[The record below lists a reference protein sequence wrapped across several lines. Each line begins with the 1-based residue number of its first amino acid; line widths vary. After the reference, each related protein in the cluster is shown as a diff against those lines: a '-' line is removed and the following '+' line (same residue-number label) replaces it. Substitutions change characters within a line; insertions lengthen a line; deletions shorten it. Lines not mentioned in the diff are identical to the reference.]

1 MHYAPA
7 PFERLSA
14 PTIPSDL
21 HPLPIP
27 PVPQVIAVAAALSA
41 LDLATRRLQGTQAL
55 ADLDLRD
62 PAPDVK
68 DRLVTAMQ
76 AAYSIAKV
84 HSQDVPAESSEPA
97 ALQQKYGTGL
107 VLDLRTLAWGLDRGV
122 ARYKVRARLIRLAD
136 AAVIWDE
143 ICASSS
149 RAMFTLDELT
159 AERGRRVVA
168 AVNGAASNCAYEL
181 SQSLVASVEPVPARD
196 TKRTNWK
203 DPANEKG
210 VARNALECDV
220 PLYRCRG
227 AAGQR

>member
-14 PTIPSDL
+14 PTVPFDL

-27 PVPQVIAVAAALSA
+27 PAPQVIAVAVAVSV
-41 LDLATRRLQGTQAL
+41 LDLASRKLQGATVQ

-62 PAPDVK
+62 PAADVK
-68 DRLVTAMQ
+68 DQIVTAMQ
-76 AAYSIAKV
+76 SAYKIAKV
-84 HSQDVPAESSEPA
+84 HSEDSAAEFGEPA
-97 ALQQKYGTGL
+97 ALQQKYRTGL
-107 VLDLRTLAWGLDRGV
+107 VLDVRTLAWGLDRGI
-122 ARYKVRARLIRLAD
+122 ARYKVRARLIRLGNAT
-136 AAVIWDE
+136 VIWDE
-143 ICASSS
+143 ICVSSS

-168 AVNGAASNCAYEL
+168 AVNTAAANCAQEL
-181 SQSLVASVEPVPARD
+181 SQSVVAADEPAPPRD

-203 DPANEKG
+203 DPVNEKG
-210 VARNALECDV
+210 VSRNALECEV